1 MAHCLIIDDLIDANS
16 YEVYPIANQEAYSL
30 IHWPHEAGKAGEFDQ
45 WWVLVS
51 DAHMPDVLNQAQIQ
65 QPTLHLLPHPNN
77 PHTQRG
83 FCLPSLLSDVV
94 WEMDQR
100 STLEFDL
107 LRCND
112 EVVLNKVVFGQVFS
126 FQPGGHRN
134 RIWLRA
140 QLAWTRFRQLNQPQN
155 QPQLYTIHCNAEA
168 PIVTAAIGVT
178 CTSHALGTNLSRR
191 LLPELYANDEQLY
204 ALVVSPKSV
213 QQLILYLLA
222 LPFHNSISQ
231 PGFLGVIRSSQF
243 EVTGSQLMSY
253 QLDEQPREADTI
265 ELHVDKTKLV
275 LCAENDS
282 LLFQSTRTD
291 KDVRRIHDIPQS
303 KQAIQALV
311 GKPLPWIS
319 HAADDDF
326 KDLYLLIR
334 ENAKVSSSFLVM
346 MVLSTLLASFGLYAD
361 SAPVI
366 IGAMILAPLMAPII
380 SLAMAFV
387 RQDERLLINSAQTL
401 AIGWVVAVGFAMI
414 LSWILPMR
422 IETHEI
428 SARLSPTLLDLG
440 VAIISGIAG
449 AYAHARSDAAK
460 SLAGVAIAVA
470 LVPPLAVTGI
480 GLGWASWHVS
490 TGGLLLFLAN
500 LAGIV
505 FSAALTFLILGFAP
519 FERARKGLVLALL
532 SVALVSIPL
541 GFSFLHLTQ
550 EANVI
555 RLVETMEWPDMSVR
569 QIQVSSAANP
579 IKLSFELVSQQ
590 PLNRVEIQGLKSE
603 IEQQL
608 GRNVTLEIKSV
619 LQY

>member
-1 MAHCLIIDDLIDANS
+1 MAQCLIIDKVVEEKS
-16 YEVYPIANQEAYSL
+16 YDNYPISDQDIYTLVHWPQEAS
-30 IHWPHEAGKAGEFDQ
+30 KAGEFEQ
-45 WWVLVS
+45 WWVMVD
-51 DAHMPDVLNQAQIQ
+51 DAYMPDVLNQAQIQ
-65 QPTLHLLPHPNN
+65 RATLNILPHSNN

-83 FCLPSLLSDVV
+83 FGLPSSLADVV
-94 WEMDQR
+94 WDSSQR
-100 STLEFDL
+100 SMLEWDL
-107 LRCND
+107 VRCND
-112 EVVLNKVVFGQVFS
+112 NVVLNKVVIGQVFS
-126 FQPGGHRN
+126 FQPGGHKN
-134 RIWLRA
+134 QIWLRA
-140 QLAWTRFRQLNQPQN
+140 KLAWRRFRQLNHPKN
-155 QPQLYTIHCNAEA
+155 QPQLFTINCDCEN

-178 CTSHALGTNLSRR
+178 CTPHVLGSNLSRK
-191 LLPELYANDEQLY
+191 LLPDLYANDGQLY

-222 LPFHNSISQ
+222 LPLRSSVSQ
-231 PGFLGVIRSSQF
+231 PGFLGVLRSNEFEVSSSQP
-243 EVTGSQLMSY
+243 MAY
-253 QLDEQPREADTI
+253 QIDERPLEADSI
-265 ELHVDKTKLV
+265 KLEIDEVKLNIAVDS
-275 LCAENDS
+275 DS
-282 LLFQSTRTD
+282 LLLESVKID

-326 KDLYLLIR
+326 KELYLQIR
-334 ENAKVSSSFLVM
+334 ENAKVSASFLVM

-387 RQDERLLINSAQTL
+387 RQDQKLLATSAKTL
-401 AIGWVVAVGFAMI
+401 TIGWAVAIGFAMI

-428 SARLSPTLLDLG
+428 SVRLSPTLLDLG

-449 AYAHARSDAAK
+449 AYAHAKSEAAK

-480 GLGWASWHVS
+480 GLGWASWHVA
-490 TGGLLLFLAN
+490 TGGLLLFIAN
-500 LAGIV
+500 LTGIV

-519 FERARKGLVLALL
+519 FERARKGLILALF
-532 SVALVSIPL
+532 SVAIVSIPL
-541 GFSFLHLTQ
+541 GFSFVHLAQ
-550 EANVI
+550 EAKVI
-555 RLVETMEWPDMSVR
+555 RIVETMSLSQMSIR
-569 QIQVSSAANP
+569 QVDVSSLDNP
-579 IKLSFELVSQQ
+579 MKLSFELVSQR
-590 PLNRVEIQGLKSE
+590 PLDQVDIRGLKDK
-603 IEQQL
+603 IEKRL
-608 GRNVTLEIKSV
+608 DKEVTLEIKSV

>member
-1 MAHCLIIDDLIDANS
+1 MAQCLIIDDIIEHDS
-16 YEVYPIANQEAYSL
+16 YDVYPIANQEAYTL
-30 IHWPHEAGKAGEFDQ
+30 IRWPQEAGKAGEFDQ
-45 WWVLVS
+45 WWVLVG
-51 DAHMPDVLNQAQIQ
+51 DAHMPDLLNQAQIQ
-65 QPTLHLLPHPNN
+65 QPTLNLLPHPKN

-83 FCLPSLLSDVV
+83 FCLPSSLSDVV
-94 WEMDQR
+94 WEEDQR
-100 STLEFDL
+100 SRLEFDL
-107 LRCND
+107 LRCNE

-126 FQPGGHRN
+126 FQPGGHKN

-140 QLAWTRFRQLNQPQN
+140 KLAWHRFRQLNQPKN
-155 QPQLYTIHCNAEA
+155 QPQLFTLNLDDEKS
-168 PIVTAAIGVT
+168 IVTAAIGVT
-178 CTSHALGTNLSRR
+178 CTSHALGSNLSRK
-191 LLPELYANDEQLY
+191 LLPELYANDGQLY

-222 LPFHNSISQ
+222 LPFNNSISQ

-243 EVTGSQLMSY
+243 EITGSKPMSY
-253 QLDEQPREADTI
+253 QLDDQPREADTI
-265 ELHVDKTKLV
+265 KLEVDKTKLI
-275 LCAENDS
+275 LSADS
-282 LLFQSTRTD
+282 ESMLFQSTTID

-326 KDLYLLIR
+326 KELYLQIR
-334 ENAKVSSSFLVM
+334 ENSKVSAAFLVM

-387 RQDERLLINSAQTL
+387 RQDQKLLVNSAQTL
-401 AIGWVVAVGFAMI
+401 AIGWGVAVGFAML

-449 AYAHARSDAAK
+449 AYAHARSEAAK

-505 FSAALTFLILGFAP
+505 FSAAMTFLILGFAP
-519 FERARKGLVLALL
+519 FERARKGLILALF
-532 SVALVSIPL
+532 SVAIVSVPL
-541 GFSFLHLTQ
+541 GFSFFQLAQ
-550 EANVI
+550 EAKII
-555 RLVETMEWPDMSVR
+555 RSVEIMPLSNMTIR
-569 QIQVSSAANP
+569 QIQVSSSETP
-579 IKLSFELVSQQ
+579 IKLSFELVSEHALGQ
-590 PLNRVEIQGLKSE
+590 VDIQALKHD
-603 IEQQL
+603 IEQRL
-608 GRNVTLEIKSV
+608 DRNVTLEIKSV